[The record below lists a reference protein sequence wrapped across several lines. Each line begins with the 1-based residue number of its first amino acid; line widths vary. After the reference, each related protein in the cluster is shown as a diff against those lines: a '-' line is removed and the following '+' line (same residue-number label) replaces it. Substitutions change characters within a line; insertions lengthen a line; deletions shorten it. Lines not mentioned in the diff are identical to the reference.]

1 MPVATMIRSPLAILG
16 MCLLLVAC
24 GTGRT
29 LVMEAP
35 QRKAFSA
42 VTLTRSDDTVS
53 VPDEYRIQFANKIRG
68 LLFGTKD
75 KPGPF
80 AEGQGLAI
88 RIACG
93 LIPGAQ
99 VPIRDARDDVRFAK
113 INDAQQEI
121 VR

>member
-53 VPDEYRIQFANKIRG
+53 VPDEYRIQFAKIGR
-68 LLFGTKD
+68 
-75 KPGPF
+75 
-80 AEGQGLAI
+80 AH
-88 RIACG
+88 
-93 LIPGAQ
+93 
-99 VPIRDARDDVRFAK
+99 V
-113 INDAQQEI
+113 
-121 VR
+121 